1 MFKSSLII
9 AGALIVSFSSI
20 AQAEVISIADPR
32 YDVAN
37 SSEGVM
43 RPTRGM
49 SMADV
54 EQEFGQ
60 PDQRTDAVGEP
71 PITQWKYSG
80 FNVYFEYNT
89 VIHSV
94 VPH

>member
-9 AGALIVSFSSI
+9 TGAMLLSFSSFS
-20 AQAEVISIADPR
+20 QAEEISIADPR

-37 SSEGVM
+37 SSEGVI

-54 EQEFGQ
+54 EQEYGQ
-60 PDQRTDAVGEP
+60 PEQRSDAVGEP
-71 PITQWKYSG
+71 PITQWKYSE
-80 FNVYFEYNT
+80 FSVYFEYST

>member
-1 MFKSSLII
+1 MFKSSLFI
-9 AGALIVSFSSI
+9 AGALLLSSASI
-20 AQAEVISIADPR
+20 THAEEISIADPR

-37 SSEGVM
+37 SAEGVV

-49 SMADV
+49 SMANV
-54 EQEFGQ
+54 EREYGQ
-60 PDQRTDAVGEP
+60 PVSITAAVGEP
-71 PITQWKYSG
+71 PITRWDYAD
-80 FNVYFEYNT
+80 FVVYFEYST